1 MWTTYS
7 MINSVCKEKYGDTL
21 KKFPRVTSLLKS
33 FDTDVKQKAA
43 VFSRIDLDSFV
54 NGDELSTPYWLVR
67 KVIS

>member
-33 FDTDVKQKAA
+33 FDTDVKNKAD

-54 NGDELSTPYWLVR
+54 MVMNFPPLTGLCVR
-67 KVIS
+67 